1 MSEAITQAKP
11 KTTTQTLSDLL
22 RDRKDAIAQLVPKHL
37 TPERLMR
44 VAVNCV
50 AKTPGLQ
57 KCTPTSLLQSV
68 LVAAELG
75 LEPGGALGHLYLVP
89 FKETCTPII
98 GYRGLIELAR
108 RSGEISSIRAVV
120 VRERDTFSLR
130 EGIDQAIDHVPY
142 LDGDAGALRLV
153 YCVIKLKDGGLAVE
167 VMTRAQVEAIR
178 ARSRSGRDG
187 PWVTDFEEM
196 AKKTVARRAL
206 KWQPISSER
215 FQAALEQDS
224 SDYVDGEAREVDQA
238 DKLVEAALAGDL
250 KERVKAKT
258 GRMALPV
265 DVAPPEI
272 HETAEA
278 EATA

>member
-1 MSEAITQAKP
+1 MTDAIAVPKP
-11 KTTTQTLSDLL
+11 KTTTETLSDLL
-22 RDRKDAIAQLVPKHL
+22 SQRKGSIASLVPKHL

-50 AKTPGLQ
+50 AKTPALQ
-57 KCTPTSLLQSV
+57 ACTPTSLLQSV

-89 FKETCTPII
+89 MGNVCTPIV

-120 VRERDTFSLR
+120 VREKDNFAMR
-130 EGIDQAIDHVPY
+130 EGIDQTIDHEPF

-153 YCVIKLKDGGLAVE
+153 YCVIKLKDGGLHVE
-167 VMTRAQVEAIR
+167 IMTRAQIDAIR
-178 ARSRSGRDG
+178 ARSRAGNGG
-187 PWVTDFEEM
+187 PWKTDYDEM

-215 FQAALEQDS
+215 YQRAMETDS
-224 SDYVDGEAREVDQA
+224 DDYVDGEAREVEQENKA
-238 DKLVEAALAGDL
+238 LQSTFGVTEMKGRVEE
-250 KERVKAKT
+250 KVRKMRVT
-258 GRMALPV
+258 EVPEEIHV
-265 DVAPPEI
+265 ETEVAP
-272 HETAEA
+272 
-278 EATA
+278 